1 VEEDDEDQL
10 EDDKDEGRELPDV
23 DEDEAEEELQTE
35 E

>member
-1 VEEDDEDQL
+1 MEEDDEDQL